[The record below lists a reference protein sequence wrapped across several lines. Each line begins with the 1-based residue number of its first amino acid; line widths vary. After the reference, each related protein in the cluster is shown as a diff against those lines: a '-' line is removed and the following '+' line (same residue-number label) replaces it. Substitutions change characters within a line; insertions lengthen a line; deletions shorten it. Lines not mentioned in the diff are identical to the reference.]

1 MSIRHCHQI
10 ICSLPTKNILFIYL
24 IYIRYYLHDELIS
37 IIFKISRT
45 YWIRIKK
52 ELTEILYCKL
62 HEFVTIGTFNE
73 RLKES
78 MTFLQTTV
86 TLIVDGF
93 ERQVMVPQD
102 RKVEPHLFSSKKKQH
117 SMNTIIGISPISKR
131 FRFVSFPFGGSTNDY
146 NLMKETM
153 HHMTNDLQP
162 QEFIIGDEG
171 FHGLSNSRIIT
182 INNSKCDKNI
192 RLSFNRIRVKVENA
206 IRKIKEWSIASS
218 RYRGKIATIA
228 ELQKARSD
236 HHKFSIIVCA
246 IENLKLDI

>member
-62 HEFVTIGTFNE
+62 NEFVTIGTFNE

-102 RKVEPHLFSSKKKQH
+102 RKAEPHLFSSKKN
-117 SMNTIIGISPISKR
+117 NT
-131 FRFVSFPFGGSTNDY
+131 
-146 NLMKETM
+146 
-153 HHMTNDLQP
+153 Q
-162 QEFIIGDEG
+162 
-171 FHGLSNSRIIT
+171 
-182 INNSKCDKNI
+182 
-192 RLSFNRIRVKVENA
+192 
-206 IRKIKEWSIASS
+206 
-218 RYRGKIATIA
+218 
-228 ELQKARSD
+228 
-236 HHKFSIIVCA
+236 
-246 IENLKLDI
+246 